1 MQSLRIVIAGP
12 FDAGKTTFIKAISE
26 ITVLSTE
33 RQVSDPSGHGG
44 AETTVAMDF
53 GRVTVSD
60 DVVLYLFGTPGHERF
75 SFMWDALSEGM
86 LGFVVL
92 FDGSS
97 QTSVT
102 ETQSMLEYFSGMPD
116 VHFVVAAN
124 RVRPDDADRLEQLRK
139 DLDLDVSVPL
149 IVVDARDRE
158 SAKAVIVRLLEDIL
172 SHLA

>member
-33 RQVSDPSGHGG
+33 RQVSDPSGHSG

-97 QTSVT
+97 QSSVS
-102 ETQSMLEYFSGMPD
+102 ETRSMLEYFSGMLD
-116 VHFVVAAN
+116 AHFVVAAN
-124 RVRPDDADRLEQLRK
+124 RVKPEDTDKLEQLRR
-139 DLDLDVSVPL
+139 DLELDDSVPL
-149 IVVDARDRE
+149 IAVDSRDRE